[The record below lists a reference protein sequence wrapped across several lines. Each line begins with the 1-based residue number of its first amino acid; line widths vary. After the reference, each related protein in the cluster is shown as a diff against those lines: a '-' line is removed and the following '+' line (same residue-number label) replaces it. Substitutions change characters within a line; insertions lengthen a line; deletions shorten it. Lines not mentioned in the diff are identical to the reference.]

1 MNTILSINPC
11 NTIGAVRPSI
21 APPSLSTPTAT
32 SPNIFGGLRRP
43 SGRPK
48 FPPRTRPTPRTE
60 DSISEEG
67 SVNKAPNSDRDLISL
82 IPIDRTAADKNEIDD
97 KPESDNDGRVLTG
110 GPFIANF
117 GGGGRPGRPV
127 GKDDKEKNSGRGS
140 ATLQKVKYCRIG
152 NNKMLPISKYSI
164 CSAIPKIQTE
174 LHKSI

>member
-1 MNTILSINPC
+1 MQQVFIAIY

-60 DSISEEG
+60 DNISEG
-67 SVNKAPNSDRDLISL
+67 DNVNKTPNGDRDLISL
-82 IPIDRTAADKNEIDD
+82 IPIDRRPADKNEIDGE
-97 KPESDNDGRVLTG
+97 PETDNDGRVLTG

-127 GKDDKEKNSGRGS
+127 KQGSNQGAKEKNTGSGS
-140 ATLQKVKYCRIG
+140 ATLQKVKYCEIG
-152 NNKMLPISKYSI
+152 YNK
-164 CSAIPKIQTE
+164 
-174 LHKSI
+174 

>member
-82 IPIDRTAADKNEIDD
+82 IPVDRTPAEKNEIDD

-127 GKDDKEKNSGRGS
+127 VKGSSQGSKEKNTGSGS
-140 ATLQKVKYCRIG
+140 VTLQKVKC
-152 NNKMLPISKYSI
+152 
-164 CSAIPKIQTE
+164 C
-174 LHKSI
+174 